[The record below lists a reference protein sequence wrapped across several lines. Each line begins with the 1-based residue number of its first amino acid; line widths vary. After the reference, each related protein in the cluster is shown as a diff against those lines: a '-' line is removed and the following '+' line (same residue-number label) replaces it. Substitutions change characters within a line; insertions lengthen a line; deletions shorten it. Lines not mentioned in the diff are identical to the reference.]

1 MIFYYCPDSEIKSA
15 GIRRLYEHINALV
28 ENGFNAAI
36 LHDKSTFCRKDL
48 AQVPVF
54 GLDQQGI
61 LKQKDIVVF
70 PEGFPGLMAE
80 FKDIPVRKMVICLS
94 WTYVFSALPERTC
107 WRDLNIER
115 VIGDSEYTTEM
126 VGWAMRLPSHVVT
139 PGLNVDH
146 YFRVSLNEKKK
157 KIVFIARK
165 GQQVPLLMRVLHSR
179 NPDFINKFE
188 WVGLDGLSETEYA
201 KHIREAA
208 IFLNLSQAEG
218 LAHACFE
225 AMRSG
230 TLLCGYSSIGGQR
243 SFIGGGETQNS
254 IMAET
259 GDYLSLAWLME
270 PLMEDLIEGNYSE
283 WQTILDQAYNDTLH
297 MNPENFKNQLTTLWK
312 RLAPHELNQVAEV
325 S

>member
-1 MIFYYCPDSEIKSA
+1 MIYYYCPDSEIKSA

-48 AQVPVF
+48 ADVPVY
-54 GLDQQGI
+54 GLDQKGI

-80 FKDIPVRKMVICLS
+80 FKDIPVRKMVICLN
-94 WTYVFSALPERTC
+94 WAYVFRSLKERVT
-107 WRDLNIER
+107 WRDFNIER
-115 VIGDSEYTTEM
+115 VLGASEYTTEM
-126 VGWAMRLPSHVVT
+126 IAWAMKLPSHVIV
-139 PGLNVDH
+139 NQI
-146 YFRVSLNEKKK
+146 NEKLYYRSPLESKKK
-157 KIVFIARK
+157 KIVFISRK
-165 GQQVPLLMRVLHSR
+165 GQQVPLLMRALHSR

-188 WVGLDGLSETEYA
+188 WVGLEGVSEEEFA
-201 KHIREAA
+201 RHVREAS
-208 IFLNLSQAEG
+208 IFLNVSMEEG

-243 SFIGGGETQNS
+243 TFIGGGENQNS
-254 IMAET
+254 IISET

-270 PLMEDLIEGNYSE
+270 PLLEDLIEGNYSE
-283 WQTILDQAYNDTLH
+283 WQTILDQAYSDTQH
-297 MNPENFKNQLTTLWK
+297 MNKENFHKQITTLWK
-312 RLAPHELNQVAEV
+312 RLAPHELKQVAEV
-325 S
+325 K